1 MLRVVVI
8 VRGVFVRRVELIV
21 EQPRTVFEVQVAFL
35 EARKFRPQQS
45 QRRQGL
51 VRRQGQTIFQSN
63 FDIRQFV
70 SMREEAS
77 HELINVVRVKGCV
90 RECEMGNMGE
100 RAIFAALSL
109 GQEFDQGGHVV
120 AGQSFQVEAL
130 QRGSGR
136 RYYVWYG
143 E

>member
-1 MLRVVVI
+1 
-8 VRGVFVRRVELIV
+8 
-21 EQPRTVFEVQVAFL
+21 
-35 EARKFRPQQS
+35 
-45 QRRQGL
+45 
-51 VRRQGQTIFQSN
+51 
-63 FDIRQFV
+63 
-70 SMREEAS
+70 MREEAS

-90 RECEMGNMGE
+90 CECEMGNMGE
-100 RAIFAALSL
+100 RTIFAALGL
-109 GQEFDQGGHVV
+109 CQEFDQGGHVV